1 MTTRQIHL
9 HMSNPDKENSNE
21 EIPPNYESN

>member
-1 MTTRQIHL
+1 MTTQQMDL
-9 HMSNPDKENSNE
+9 NMSSPDKENSNE